1 MKTEGPGVVNIITE
15 ERLNINACLARH
27 QGKDTENKPAATK
40 EKLQLKF
47 TLLRHLSQTTDK
59 TKKASDH
66 RNPC

>member
-1 MKTEGPGVVNIITE
+1 M
-15 ERLNINACLARH
+15 NARLARL
-27 QGKDTENKPAATK
+27 QGNDTENKPAATK

-59 TKKASDH
+59 TKKARDH